1 MSLVR
6 TFGASIAASA
16 LAGLVSV
23 SPVAAQTFDRPLEL
37 SGEVATLRLS
47 EFKITSVGTAVN
59 VAWHVAPA
67 LAVDGALI
75 WFPGGWQS
83 GTGTLASQERLL
95 GLLGV
100 NTGLPL
106 GPVELRWRA
115 RAGFLNFGDEGP
127 IACPAIFPPTLEC
140 QLAPGY
146 MAFATDLGGGV
157 NIRLDYA
164 GRTRL
169 RVDAGDLLVRYG
181 VNALRPRGQITDGF
195 VSHNLL
201 MSAGLGLR
209 F

>member
-59 VAWHVAPA
+59 AAWHVAPA
-67 LAVDGALI
+67 LAVD
-75 WFPGGWQS
+75 
-83 GTGTLASQERLL
+83 
-95 GLLGV
+95 
-100 NTGLPL
+100 
-106 GPVELRWRA
+106 
-115 RAGFLNFGDEGP
+115 
-127 IACPAIFPPTLEC
+127 
-140 QLAPGY
+140 
-146 MAFATDLGGGV
+146 

-169 RVDAGDLLVRYG
+169 SVDAGDLLVRYG